1 MPAPG
6 DAVQFERER
15 IVAGKVDQ
23 ARDLSRRARRVWRRA
38 QRTIRNEERPVDRH
52 DYYAALWRQCAAGI
66 GVQCVELPDGFLELR
81 AGEQTMRTFGPLLP
95 LDDPVTLE
103 LAGHKS
109 ASSAL
114 LHDAGVPTATQVVVQ
129 PDDLAAATA
138 FLRAHRSVVVK
149 PQARTSSGAG
159 VITHV
164 QSDRQLRR
172 AIGEAA
178 SFGAGPVIVEAQ
190 VPGQVY
196 RFLYLDGEL
205 LDAVVR
211 APARVVGDGRRNIE
225 ALVQAENRRRR
236 QLGDQAT
243 GMLPTGVELDTTLAA
258 SGRARRD
265 VPAVGEAIQVSGRS
279 NTGDALVSRSVRE
292 SVSAE
297 VVRTGARAAGALGVR
312 LAGVDIIS
320 PDITQP
326 LETAGGVVSEVNTTP
341 GLHWHYLVA
350 PDSPRVPVAEIIARR
365 LLGLT
370 DE

>member
-1 MPAPG
+1 
-6 DAVQFERER
+6 
-15 IVAGKVDQ
+15 VAGKVDQ
-23 ARDLSRRARRVWRRA
+23 VRDVSRRARRVWRRTR
-38 QRTIRNEERPVDRH
+38 RTIRNEERPVDRH
-52 DYYAALWRQCAAGI
+52 DYYVALWKQSAAAI
-66 GVQCVELPDGFLELR
+66 GAQCVELPDGFLELR
-81 AGEQTMRTFGPLLP
+81 AGERTMRTFGPLLP

-109 ASSAL
+109 ASSRL
-114 LHDAGVPTATQVVVQ
+114 LHDAGVPTATQLVVEPHDV
-129 PDDLAAATA
+129 ATATA
-138 FLRAHRSVVVK
+138 FLRSHRPVVVK

-164 QSDRQLRR
+164 QSERQLRR

-178 SFGAGPVIVEAQ
+178 SFGAGPVIIEAQ

-196 RFLYLDGEL
+196 RFLYLDGAL

-211 APARVVGDGRRNIE
+211 APARVVGDGHRNID
-225 ALVQAENRRRR
+225 ALVQAENQRRR

-243 GMLPTGVELDTTLAA
+243 GLLPTGVELDTTLAA
-258 SGRARRD
+258 ADRARRH
-265 VPAVGEAIQVSGRS
+265 VPAPGEEVQVSGRS

-297 VVRTGARAAGALGVR
+297 VVSTGARAAGALGAR

-320 PDITQP
+320 PDITRP
-326 LETAGGVVSEVNTTP
+326 LETTGGVVSEVNTTP

-365 LLGLT
+365 LLGLP

>member
-1 MPAPG
+1 MSAPG

-23 ARDLSRRARRVWRRA
+23 ARDLSRRARRVWRRT
-38 QRTIRNEERPVDRH
+38 QRTIRNDERPVDRH
-52 DYYAALWRQCAAGI
+52 DYYVALWKRSAASI
-66 GVQCVELPDGFLELR
+66 GAQCVELPDGFLELR

-114 LHDAGVPTATQVVVQ
+114 LQDAGVPTAAQVVVE
-129 PDDLAAATA
+129 PHDLAAATP
-138 FLRAHRSVVVK
+138 FLRAHTPIVVK

-159 VITHV
+159 VVTHV
-164 QSDRQLRR
+164 QSERQLRR

-178 SFGAGPVIVEAQ
+178 SFGAGPVILEAQ
-190 VPGQVY
+190 MPGDVY

-211 APARVVGDGRRNIE
+211 APARVVGDGHQSIE

-236 QLGDQAT
+236 QLGAQAT
-243 GMLPTGVELDTTLAA
+243 GLLPTGVELDTTLAA
-258 SGRARRD
+258 NGRRRRD
-265 VPAVGEAIQVSGRS
+265 VPSASEEVQVSGRS
-279 NTGDALVSRSVRE
+279 NTGDAHVSRSVRE
-292 SVSAE
+292 EVSDE

-320 PDITQP
+320 PDITRP

-365 LLGLT
+365 LLGLPG
-370 DE
+370 E